1 MGIFGRIRLD
11 LKKERA
17 EIKTEEAALNLS
29 V

>member
-17 EIKTEEAALNLS
+17 EIKTEEATLNLS